1 MPTLLDLEWFASA
14 RDVCGVLS
22 AIGTRSAFSPS
33 GPLLDILHINSGIAF
48 DGAQWKYVGFKG
60 GSEPGVLNLSWLLQH
75 ASGAWFSVVVTLND
89 PDHAI
94 DENAAVVAVA
104 SLMPLLAAEA
114 SAPPH

>member
-1 MPTLLDLEWFASA
+1 
-14 RDVCGVLS
+14 
-22 AIGTRSAFSPS
+22 
-33 GPLLDILHINSGIAF
+33 
-48 DGAQWKYVGFKG
+48 
-60 GSEPGVLNLSWLLQH
+60 VLNLSWLLQH